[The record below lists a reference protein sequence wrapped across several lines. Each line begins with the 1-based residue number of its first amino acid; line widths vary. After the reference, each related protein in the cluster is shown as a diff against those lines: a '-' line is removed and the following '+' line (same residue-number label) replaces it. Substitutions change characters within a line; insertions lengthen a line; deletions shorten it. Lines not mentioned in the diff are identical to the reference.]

1 MSGPRF
7 SALLLLALTCS
18 LQAGDGPAR
27 VVSLA
32 PSITQTLRRLGAGD
46 RLVAVTAFC
55 DAPRNIPRVAG
66 GIQADPEAVLALAPD
81 LVLCTGMTPAG
92 TRQQLADLGLRVEVI
107 DTPTLESIRTA
118 TKRVAELLGV
128 SADPAD
134 ETPPHPHDGPTA
146 ALLFGADTGYSAG
159 CGSHAH
165 EILEAAGLRN
175 IAAEAAG
182 PWPQLGEEFLLE
194 KDPEVLVIA
203 DYGKGKHEEILATL
217 RAHPVRKHLRAV
229 QNGKVIV
236 FPAADL
242 TVPGP
247 DALAAAPKLRAAVG
261 LP

>member
-1 MSGPRF
+1 MSGPRC
-7 SALLLLALTCS
+7 SALLFLALICG
-18 LQAGDGPAR
+18 LQAGDGPER

-32 PSITQTLRRLGAGD
+32 PSITQMVRRSGAGD

-55 DAPRNIPRVAG
+55 DAPRNIARVAG
-66 GIQADPEAVLALAPD
+66 GIQADPESVLAFAPD

-92 TRQQLADLGLRVEVI
+92 TRHQLADLGLRVEVI

-118 TKRVAELLGV
+118 AERVAGLLGV
-128 SADPAD
+128 SAAPMGENA
-134 ETPPHPHDGPTA
+134 PRPRGGPSA

-182 PWPQLGEEFLLE
+182 PWPQLGDEFLLE

-203 DYGKGKHEEILATL
+203 DYGKSKREDILAAL

-229 QNGKVIV
+229 QNGKVVV
-236 FPAADL
+236 FPAAAL

-247 DALAAAPKLRAAVG
+247 DALAAAPKLRAAVD